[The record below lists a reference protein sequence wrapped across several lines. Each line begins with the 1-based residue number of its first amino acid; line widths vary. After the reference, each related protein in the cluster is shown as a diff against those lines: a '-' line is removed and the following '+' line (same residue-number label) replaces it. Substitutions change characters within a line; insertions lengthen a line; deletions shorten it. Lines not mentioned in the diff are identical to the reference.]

1 MKSPRKP
8 CFVGTGMLDVFK
20 GFRNLSASSFEGFA
34 SKASGEQAV
43 SLLCLA
49 HSIMAKPSFAKLSC
63 FWLVLYYLR
72 LATITTDQAKL
83 LRVVSR
89 LRYVRERIKH
99 ILSCRQAQVKLNN
112 SGCRANKLHTPPIMN
127 SLVGILQ
134 PHGCFQRKPHTQEE
148 THVMTKYLQHRQA
161 MCCKE
166 WPDTSLPETSHNFLR
181 FTLTIVMLCMHQII
195 LEHTRTCWLRAKLF
209 SQSMT
214 A

>member
-1 MKSPRKP
+1 MRKSNVWARRRSSQPLPALLVLPERIQSHETVSRCRMCSLEVLHMKNPRKP

-63 FWLVLYYLR
+63 FWLGLYYLR
-72 LATITTDQAKL
+72 LATITTDQVKL

-99 ILSCRQAQVKLNN
+99 ILS
-112 SGCRANKLHTPPIMN
+112 
-127 SLVGILQ
+127 
-134 PHGCFQRKPHTQEE
+134 
-148 THVMTKYLQHRQA
+148 
-161 MCCKE
+161 
-166 WPDTSLPETSHNFLR
+166 TS
-181 FTLTIVMLCMHQII
+181 
-195 LEHTRTCWLRAKLF
+195 
-209 SQSMT
+209 
-214 A
+214 